1 MAEATT
7 SQAPALRTFTRLV
20 LFDGVCGFCD
30 EAVRWLIERDPQARL
45 HFAPLQGTTAAALR
59 RRHPQIPDDLDTMV
73 YVDASDGR
81 ERVYL
86 RSEAI
91 FRMCAELDAA
101 PRWAAWLSRL
111 PRPLA
116 ELGYRLFARL
126 RYRLFGRLD
135 ACRVPTPE
143 QRARFLA

>member
-1 MAEATT
+1 MVEASA
-7 SQAPALRTFTRLV
+7 SQASEPRSFTRLV

-30 EAVRWLIERDPQARL
+30 DAVQWLIQRDSQARL

-59 RRHPQIPDDLDTMV
+59 RRHPRLPDDLDSMV

-86 RSEAI
+86 RSEAV
-91 FRMCAELDAA
+91 FRVCAELDSA
-101 PRWAAWLSRL
+101 PRWLVWLSRL

-116 ELGYRLFARL
+116 ELGYRVFARL

-135 ACRVPTPE
+135 ACRIPTPE
-143 QRARFLA
+143 QRARFLV